1 MFVVMVVVRSKK
13 ADLTILSE
21 KGQVVIPSNI
31 RSNMGLKPKT
41 KFLVYECDDLVILKK
56 LEDPDS
62 PKELEAMY
70 KRVNQRIAQYGEL
83 TQEDVEMEIQEYRK
97 EKAAKNKK

>member
-1 MFVVMVVVRSKK
+1 MVIAMVRRKK

-21 KGQVVIPSNI
+21 KGQVVITINI

-56 LEDPDS
+56 LEEPDS
-62 PKELEAMY
+62 PEELEAMY

-83 TQEDVEMEIQEYRK
+83 TQEDIETEIQEYKK

>member
-1 MFVVMVVVRSKK
+1 MVRSKK
-13 ADLTILSE
+13 AELTILSE

-31 RSNMGLKPKT
+31 RSNMCLKPKT

-56 LEDPDS
+56 LEEFDS

-70 KRVNQRIAQYGEL
+70 KRVDQRIAEYGEL
-83 TQEDVEMEIQEYRK
+83 TQDDIEREIQEYRK
-97 EKAAKNKK
+97 EKTAKNRK

>member
-1 MFVVMVVVRSKK
+1 MARSRK
-13 ADLTILSE
+13 AELTILSE

-56 LEDPDS
+56 FEDPDF

-70 KRVNQRIAQYGEL
+70 KRVDQRVAQNGEL
-83 TQEDVEMEIQEYRK
+83 TQDDVEKAIQEYRK
-97 EKAAKNKK
+97 EKAAKTKK

>member
-1 MFVVMVVVRSKK
+1 MVRSKK

-56 LEDPDS
+56 FEEPDL

-70 KRVNQRIAQYGEL
+70 KRIDQRINKYGEL
-83 TQEDVEMEIQEYRK
+83 TQDDIENEIQTYRK
-97 EKAAKNKK
+97 EKSAKSKR

>member
-1 MFVVMVVVRSKK
+1 MVMARSRK
-13 ADLTILSE
+13 AELTILSE

-56 LEDPDS
+56 FEDPDL

-70 KRVNQRIAQYGEL
+70 KRVDQRIAQYGEL
-83 TQEDVEMEIQEYRK
+83 TQAGVEKEIQEYRK
-97 EKAAKNKK
+97 EKAEKTKK